1 MRKNKEKEKEKIENK
16 SKNGKKKKKKQKRH
30 TNKKKGNN
38 PKWRK
43 SKTNNLY
50 GGTKRTKTI
59 PWLMADPSFL
69 IIKTKR

>member
-1 MRKNKEKEKEKIENK
+1 MEKKKEKEAEKAYEQ
-16 SKNGKKKKKKQKRH
+16 KKV
-30 TNKKKGNN
+30 NY

-43 SKTNNLY
+43 SKTNNLH